1 MPKDNLPRKPNDLLR
16 YERQK
21 RGWSQSRLA
30 ELIGADTSMI
40 SRWECGERKP
50 GHFYQEKL
58 CDLFGK
64 NALELGLIEQR
75 ETTESTPTSIA
86 TLVSSPVK
94 SALPRAS
101 SDEVAVLGQ
110 NRESDNDVNRREA
123 TKHIAAL
130 MSGALFMAPHDLFN
144 AQSLERLTRALVK
157 PSNIDEHTLKHFGVI
172 TESCWHLMMGNEL
185 EIAEQTIWGYLPKL
199 VVLAK
204 QPSEHQRTSASIA
217 SQGYLLAASLAGHR
231 NDLHAR
237 ERYCE
242 QALQFGSLAHDHNL
256 QMAALKQLALTFE
269 YKDRPGAVLQTYQ
282 KAIPYLN
289 ELSPLLRARMYA
301 GLAGAHAQCGQKLG
315 GQAEQ
320 ALRALALAYESFPDK
335 PEDDPSF
342 LYADCDYY
350 TITLWDGLVHLD
362 LDQPEAARKAFE
374 RIDGLQPKI
383 KLPEKVRIEF
393 LNYQAETFTRL
404 GELEQAC
411 IYLEEAAKASLALGS
426 ERRYNE
432 SVEVY
437 KEMRI
442 VWRNE
447 QRVKTLGDVFFR

>member
-1 MPKDNLPRKPNDLLR
+1 MLNEKLR
-16 YERQK
+16 RAREQK
-21 RGWSQSRLA
+21 RWTIETAA
-30 ELIGADTSMI
+30 EKVGVSWLTY
-40 SRWECGERKP
+40 SRWERGTHTP
-50 GHFYQEKL
+50 HLSTLDLL
-58 CDLFGK
+58 CQAFDLSP
-64 NALELGLIEQR
+64 EDLGLARSPQQ
-75 ETTESTPTSIA
+75 ETRDVATESTHTSLA
-86 TLVSSPVK
+86 TLVSPPAQI
-94 SALPRAS
+94 ALPRSS
-101 SDEVAVLGQ
+101 SDEVEVSEQ
-110 NRESDNDVNRREA
+110 DIESDDDMNRREA
-123 TKHIAAL
+123 TKQIAAL
-130 MSGALFMAPHDLFN
+130 ISDVLFMAPQDLFN
-144 AQSLERLTRALVK
+144 AQSLERLTRAFAK
-157 PSNIDEHTLKHFGVI
+157 PSKIDEQTLKHFGAI

-204 QPSEHQRTSASIA
+204 QPSEHQQTSATIA

-242 QALQFGSLAHDHNL
+242 QALQFGNLAQDRNL

-269 YKDRPGAVLQTYQ
+269 YNDRPGAVLQTYQ

-289 ELSPLLRARMYA
+289 EISPLLRARMYA

-315 GQAEQ
+315 GQEDQ
-320 ALRALALAYESFPDK
+320 ALRALALAYESFPEK
-335 PEDDPSF
+335 PEDDPGF

-350 TITLWDGLVHLD
+350 TIVLWDGLVHLD
-362 LDQPEAARKAFE
+362 LDQPKAARTAFE

-393 LNYQAETFTRL
+393 LNYQAETFSRL
-404 GELEQAC
+404 GKLDRAC
-411 IYLEEAAKASLALGS
+411 AYLEEAVSASLALGS

-447 QRVKTLGDVFFR
+447 PRVRKLGAAFVR